1 MAFNRMA
8 KERIGTH
15 QKLAVHY
22 AGEDLAEASGEDG
35 QTPLDH
41 RTRLRGTQAGVGIR
55 PLRRTGLARIPS
67 SRDLVYCRFWVVYC
81 RLWVPGQRA
90 EPFFP
95 LSPCWPCW
103 IT

>member
-15 QKLAVHY
+15 QILAVHS
-22 AGEDLAEASGEDG
+22 AGEDLTETSGEDG

-67 SRDLVYCRFWVVYC
+67 SRHLVYC

-95 LSPCWPCW
+95 VMSGNLQGL
-103 IT
+103 TFH